1 MSQIHISFSTDNA
14 AFQSACGGDWNYEVS
29 RILREL
35 AALAENGQLAERN
48 IRDINGN
55 WVGKYAE
62 VEE

>member
-1 MSQIHISFSTDNA
+1 MAQIHISFSTDGG
-14 AFQSACGGDWNYEVS
+14 AFHKSCGGDWNYEVS

-35 AALAENGQLAERN
+35 ADLAERGQLAERN

-55 WVGKYAE
+55 RIGKYAE

>member
-1 MSQIHISFSTDNA
+1 MAQIHISFSTDGA

-29 RILREL
+29 RILHEL
-35 AALAENGQLAERN
+35 ADLADAGQLAERN

-55 WVGKYAE
+55 RIGKYAE